1 MQVNARQ
8 GCSAAK
14 NEPRYAAEES
24 VSVAMADVENA
35 GDSAAS

>member
-8 GCSAAK
+8 GCSAEE

-24 VSVAMADVENA
+24 VSVPMADVENA